1 MVYCGSRICGRTL
14 TVIAMAYAIFKTGG
28 KQYRVQ
34 TGDVIDVECI
44 NTLEE
49 GAEASFDQ
57 VLMVEN
63 DGKVT
68 VGTPM
73 VEGATVSAKVVS
85 QFRGKKIIAFKFKR
99 RKGFHKKK
107 GSRRA
112 MTKLEITAI
121 NFYHLMAHKQGQG
134 SVKNGRDSR
143 SKRLGVK
150 KFGGQEVIAGNI
162 IIRQRG
168 TKWHPGK
175 GVGMG
180 RDYTIFSLVDGRV
193 FFDREGRRVNVAP
206 EGSEAAN

>member
-1 MVYCGSRICGRTL
+1 MVYYGSRICGRTL

-99 RKGFHKKK
+99 RKGSHKKK
-107 GSRRA
+107 GPRRA

-121 NFYHLMAHKQGQG
+121 NA
-134 SVKNGRDSR
+134 
-143 SKRLGVK
+143 
-150 KFGGQEVIAGNI
+150 
-162 IIRQRG
+162 
-168 TKWHPGK
+168 
-175 GVGMG
+175 
-180 RDYTIFSLVDGRV
+180 
-193 FFDREGRRVNVAP
+193 
-206 EGSEAAN
+206 

>member
-1 MVYCGSRICGRTL
+1 MKFCLSKIKSYGLLRLPHLRANLNSDSNGIRTFQNRWQA
-14 TVIAMAYAIFKTGG
+14 V
-28 KQYRVQ
+28 RVQ

-121 NFYHLMAHKQGQG
+121 NA
-134 SVKNGRDSR
+134 
-143 SKRLGVK
+143 
-150 KFGGQEVIAGNI
+150 
-162 IIRQRG
+162 
-168 TKWHPGK
+168 
-175 GVGMG
+175 
-180 RDYTIFSLVDGRV
+180 
-193 FFDREGRRVNVAP
+193 
-206 EGSEAAN
+206 

>member
-34 TGDVIDVECI
+34 KGDVIDVECI

-112 MTKLEITAI
+112 MTKLEITDIKA
-121 NFYHLMAHKQGQG
+121 
-134 SVKNGRDSR
+134 
-143 SKRLGVK
+143 
-150 KFGGQEVIAGNI
+150 
-162 IIRQRG
+162 
-168 TKWHPGK
+168 
-175 GVGMG
+175 
-180 RDYTIFSLVDGRV
+180 
-193 FFDREGRRVNVAP
+193 
-206 EGSEAAN
+206 